1 MSSQPLEEGVDEDVL
16 EDVGEVSSRMQTDF
30 IMSATAIVAGVDGV
44 LG

>member
-1 MSSQPLEEGVDEDVL
+1 MRSQPLEEGVDVDVL